1 MTAEKEQ
8 ITPDHQRLSNLSIAL
23 GAFFTFCGFAI
34 FLAFVGFVFFSVSR
48 IGADHLNGDQR
59 YILRFFLKRGGIWAV
74 LLAFLSLTVLAQVA
88 SNAVKKRV
96 LENRNSMR
104 TSWFYTFLALWVS
117 LSIGFV
123 GILIVD
129 SNRNIVDFHYA
140 LNFDKIL
147 GPIFIIGL
155 LSAVLSVFFGKLLD
169 LAFRGLST
177 APGFGVPR
185 D

>member
-1 MTAEKEQ
+1 MTIEEEQ
-8 ITPDHQRLSNLSIAL
+8 IAPDQRRLNLLSIWL
-23 GAFFTFCGFAI
+23 GAFFALCGFAI

-48 IGADHLNGDQR
+48 IGVDHLNGDQR
-59 YILRFFLKRGGIWAV
+59 YILRFFLKRGGVWAV
-74 LLAFLSLTVLAQVA
+74 LSAFLSLTVLAQVA
-88 SNAVKKRV
+88 SNAVKRRV
-96 LENRNSMR
+96 LANKNSMR
-104 TSWFYTFLALWVS
+104 TSWLYTFVALWLS

-123 GILIVD
+123 GTLIAD

-140 LNFDKIL
+140 LNFDKIF

-169 LAFRGLST
+169 LSFRGLST